1 MLNAARQ
8 FTWRQVSFALK
19 TFVAAMLALYIAFRL
34 NLSQPSWSMTTVYVV
49 SQPFAGMVL
58 AKSLYRIL
66 GTLIGVVASLAFVAL
81 FANSREL
88 FCLVLALW
96 IGAGTSVTVYLR
108 DAPQAYTGMLAGYS
122 AAIIGLPAALAPE
135 GAFDFAV
142 ARCLEI
148 MLGIV
153 CGTLMHNLVL
163 PQRAGDAL
171 RKTLDATLPNMAR
184 WAADALRGQQG
195 DAQELGDRR
204 QIIATVVSLGTLRV
218 FATLDT
224 PAIKAI
230 DTVIRQFEGKL
241 LSLLALLVSLC
252 DRLALLRQRQPGTA
266 DMLRPTIE
274 RVVAHI
280 DGSAKAE
287 TPEQSRQ
294 VEDREIELAAYI
306 ETQLPPRQALRDRP
320 DAFLVRSI
328 LQRLLDVLSM
338 WREAVRIRTHI
349 RAGLPLPD
357 GDAAPAFRPYRDLTF
372 AAIAGAISAGT
383 VLVAS
388 AFWIATAWPNGPTA
402 VTFAGIMCAIMGG
415 RDEPAAAAAIFLR
428 MSIVGAV
435 IAGLYLFLVLPPLT
449 TFPALVIALAPF
461 YLTCGLLLTI
471 PARAPFVM
479 PVIFTGGGLIG
490 ISNEMHYDFPAFL
503 NNCLSYVVGIWIGA
517 TALTLLRPLGTE
529 WMVRRLIRG
538 MMGDLAR
545 ATETATIELR
555 TALESRIFDR
565 INALLMRLDPTDPE
579 HRTVMQGGLAS
590 LRIALNI
597 LALRTYRPQLPEP
610 AAVIVENALAAI
622 REHFARAG
630 RDWRTVPLLPVLE
643 AAYRAVLSLDDDVLL
658 IRTAEAL
665 HAIEMTLEQHP
676 GFFGLPK
683 PVTQL
688 TSNEPV
694 MA

>member
-1 MLNAARQ
+1 
-8 FTWRQVSFALK
+8 
-19 TFVAAMLALYIAFRL
+19 
-34 NLSQPSWSMTTVYVV
+34 
-49 SQPFAGMVL
+49 
-58 AKSLYRIL
+58 
-66 GTLIGVVASLAFVAL
+66 
-81 FANSREL
+81 
-88 FCLVLALW
+88 
-96 IGAGTSVTVYLR
+96 
-108 DAPQAYTGMLAGYS
+108 
-122 AAIIGLPAALAPE
+122 
-135 GAFDFAV
+135 
-142 ARCLEI
+142 
-148 MLGIV
+148 
-153 CGTLMHNLVL
+153 
-163 PQRAGDAL
+163 
-171 RKTLDATLPNMAR
+171 
-184 WAADALRGQQG
+184 
-195 DAQELGDRR
+195 
-204 QIIATVVSLGTLRV
+204 
-218 FATLDT
+218 
-224 PAIKAI
+224 
-230 DTVIRQFEGKL
+230 
-241 LSLLALLVSLC
+241 
-252 DRLALLRQRQPGTA
+252 
-266 DMLRPTIE
+266 
-274 RVVAHI
+274 
-280 DGSAKAE
+280 
-287 TPEQSRQ
+287 
-294 VEDREIELAAYI
+294 
-306 ETQLPPRQALRDRP
+306 
-320 DAFLVRSI
+320 
-328 LQRLLDVLSM
+328 
-338 WREAVRIRTHI
+338 
-349 RAGLPLPD
+349 
-357 GDAAPAFRPYRDLTF
+357 
-372 AAIAGAISAGT
+372 
-383 VLVAS
+383 
-388 AFWIATAWPNGPTA
+388 
-402 VTFAGIMCAIMGG
+402 MGG

-449 TFPALVIALAPF
+449 TFPALIVALAPF

-622 REHFARAG
+622 REHFARAD
-630 RDWRTVPLLPVLE
+630 RDRQTLPLLPVLE
-643 AAYRAVLSLDDDVLL
+643 AAYRDVLSLDDDVLL

-676 GFFGLPK
+676 GFFGLPMTE
-683 PVTQL
+683 TQL